1 MNNKVYPR
9 PHDKQTVYLKNV
21 ITGKNIEVGD
31 YTIYNDFVHNPCD
44 FEKNNVLYH
53 YPVNKDR
60 LIIGKFC
67 SIACG
72 AKFMF
77 TSGNHSMQ
85 SLSNYTF
92 PIFFDEWELD
102 PKDICDAGEN
112 KGDTVIGNDVW
123 IGYEAVI
130 MQGVKIG
137 DGAIIG
143 ARAVV
148 TKDVPPYTIVA
159 GVPARI
165 IRRRFD
171 EETITKLE
179 SIRWWNWD
187 YEKIKRYIPFIQKG
201 DIAALEGMDGLIDET
216 TG

>member
-1 MNNKVYPR
+1 
-9 PHDKQTVYLKNV
+9 
-21 ITGKNIEVGD
+21 
-31 YTIYNDFVHNPCD
+31 
-44 FEKNNVLYH
+44 
-53 YPVNKDR
+53 
-60 LIIGKFC
+60 
-67 SIACG
+67 
-72 AKFMF
+72 
-77 TSGNHSMQ
+77 
-85 SLSNYTF
+85 
-92 PIFFDEWELD
+92 
-102 PKDICDAGEN
+102 
-112 KGDTVIGNDVW
+112 
-123 IGYEAVI
+123 

-201 DIAALEGMDGLIDET
+201 DIAALEGMDGLTD
-216 TG
+216 